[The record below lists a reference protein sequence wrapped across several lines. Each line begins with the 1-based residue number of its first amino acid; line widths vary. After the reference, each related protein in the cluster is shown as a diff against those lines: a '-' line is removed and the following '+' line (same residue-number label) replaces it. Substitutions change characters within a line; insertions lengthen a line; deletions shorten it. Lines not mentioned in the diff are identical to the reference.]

1 MAFVVVILLGVF
13 SGFLASSVAFDKGHD
28 SSTWFV
34 AGLLL
39 GPLGLISAAG
49 LSDRKLRRYMR
60 QIGEKQ
66 DAIKPYQSK
75 EKESKN
81 KSVGSFLIQK
91 EANEKEV
98 FEKLVELLAK
108 KNYSGV
114 IENIDKTKLNFNTP
128 LFGGK
133 ELIVQDKN
141 GETLVLV
148 SSSGSLPDGIM
159 WQVALI

>member
-1 MAFVVVILLGVF
+1 M
-13 SGFLASSVAFDKGHD
+13 
-28 SSTWFV
+28 
-34 AGLLL
+34 
-39 GPLGLISAAG
+39 
-49 LSDRKLRRYMR
+49 
-60 QIGEKQ
+60 
-66 DAIKPYQSK
+66 
-75 EKESKN
+75 
-81 KSVGSFLIQK
+81 
-91 EANEKEV
+91 
-98 FEKLVELLAK
+98 ELLAK

-148 SSSGSLPDGIM
+148 SSSGSLLDGIM

>member
-1 MAFVVVILLGVF
+1 M
-13 SGFLASSVAFDKGHD
+13 
-28 SSTWFV
+28 
-34 AGLLL
+34 
-39 GPLGLISAAG
+39 
-49 LSDRKLRRYMR
+49 
-60 QIGEKQ
+60 
-66 DAIKPYQSK
+66 
-75 EKESKN
+75 
-81 KSVGSFLIQK
+81 
-91 EANEKEV
+91 
-98 FEKLVELLAK
+98 ELLAK

>member
-1 MAFVVVILLGVF
+1 
-13 SGFLASSVAFDKGHD
+13 
-28 SSTWFV
+28 
-34 AGLLL
+34 
-39 GPLGLISAAG
+39 
-49 LSDRKLRRYMR
+49 MR
-60 QIGEKQ
+60 QIGQKQ

-81 KSVGSFLIQK
+81 KSLGSFLIQK

>member
-1 MAFVVVILLGVF
+1 M
-13 SGFLASSVAFDKGHD
+13 
-28 SSTWFV
+28 
-34 AGLLL
+34 
-39 GPLGLISAAG
+39 
-49 LSDRKLRRYMR
+49 
-60 QIGEKQ
+60 
-66 DAIKPYQSK
+66 
-75 EKESKN
+75 
-81 KSVGSFLIQK
+81 
-91 EANEKEV
+91 
-98 FEKLVELLAK
+98 ELLEK